1 MMKRVNGIGGVFFR
15 AGNSKRLAEWYRKH
29 LGIPV
34 KDGVTV
40 FAWRGLT
47 NPKQKGHTVW
57 AVFPKKTE
65 YFGRKG
71 QQFMINYRV
80 KNLRDVLREL
90 RHEGVGVDEKIE
102 ETSYGKFGWIADP
115 EGNRIELWEPPRTY
129 RSLEEQL
136 PSE

>member
-1 MMKRVNGIGGVFFR
+1 
-15 AGNSKRLAEWYRKH
+15 
-29 LGIPV
+29 
-34 KDGVTV
+34 
-40 FAWRGLT
+40 
-47 NPKQKGHTVW
+47 
-57 AVFPKKTE
+57 
-65 YFGRKG
+65 
-71 QQFMINYRV
+71 MINYRV